1 MSRESYRGRKD
12 LPARGEI
19 GGVMGG
25 DAREEAIDDAK
36 LEVCLEGLLSGGVKN
51 GAGLIVEETDR
62 AG

>member
-1 MSRESYRGRKD
+1 
-12 LPARGEI
+12 
-19 GGVMGG
+19 MGG